1 MRSED
6 IKMSKA
12 IRFFI
17 KVNIYASI
25 IVTILM
31 YKGVQ
36 NNWWDVSTLVVCLP
50 GYILLII
57 TLMLVQLGLYA
68 MEERDA
74 MQKRDSKCET
84 IQDLANKEDD
94 NVNN

>member
-6 IKMSKA
+6 IKASKA
-12 IRFFI
+12 LRFFI
-17 KVNIYASI
+17 KLNIYASI

-36 NNWWDVSTLVVCLP
+36 YHWWDVSTLVVCLP

-57 TLMLVQLGLYA
+57 TLMLVQLGLYGLEGRKA
-68 MEERDA
+68 Q
-74 MQKRDSKCET
+74 QKLDSKCET
-84 IQDLANKEDD
+84 IQDLANKEDKPIE
-94 NVNN
+94 

>member
-6 IKMSKA
+6 IKASKGL
-12 IRFFI
+12 RLLI
-17 KVNIYASI
+17 KLNIYASI

-36 NNWWDVSTLVVCLP
+36 YHWWDVSTLVVCLP

-57 TLMLVQLGLYA
+57 TLMLVWLGLYGLEGREA
-68 MEERDA
+68 IRK
-74 MQKRDSKCET
+74 QDSKCET
-84 IQDLANKEDD
+84 IQDIANEEKKE
-94 NVNN
+94 V

>member
-12 IRFFI
+12 LRFFI
-17 KVNIYASI
+17 KLNIYASLF
-25 IVTILM
+25 VTILM

-36 NNWWDVSTLVVCLP
+36 YHWWDVSTLVVCLP
-50 GYILLII
+50 GYVLLII

-68 MEERDA
+68 LEERDA
-74 MQKRDSKCET
+74 ILKRNSKCET
-84 IQDLANKEDD
+84 IQDLANKEDND
-94 NVNN
+94 VNN